1 MRLSHGSSLLHT
13 IGRHSA
19 KGKSGQKSSFYPQ
32 KKRGA
37 EDFCDL
43 EFGFEYEHF
52 KELELLMEN
61 FDFGFEHL
69 TPRPIKG
76 RAFRFGMST

>member
-13 IGRHSA
+13 IGLHSA

-37 EDFCDL
+37 EDFSDL
-43 EFGFEYEHF
+43 EFGFEFEHF
-52 KELELLMEN
+52 KELELLISHGE
-61 FDFGFEHL
+61 L
-69 TPRPIKG
+69 
-76 RAFRFGMST
+76 